1 MSIFSFGNHQIYH
14 EHEQVS
20 VSTCVFWCPIH
31 FIILG
36 PGWPSFF
43 CSAKLL
49 LLWSWCP
56 RLTQWG
62 CWPWLP
68 CIQGGKEEKW
78 GGKEWEECAS
88 PRNEWLSPGK
98 SAFRHIT
105 PPQSFN
111 FLPEFSSLDN
121 LKKYISGVPI
131 VVQQKQIWLG
141 TMRLKVRSLVL
152 LSGLRIWHCL
162 ERWYRSQA
170 RLRSGIAVAVVYASG
185 YSSD

>member
-1 MSIFSFGNHQIYH
+1 MSYTFCN
-14 EHEQVS
+14 
-20 VSTCVFWCPIH
+20 
-31 FIILG
+31 LG
-36 PGWPSFF
+36 PWVAVLF
-43 CSAKLL
+43 LL
-49 LLWSWCP
+49 SQAAIALVLLSK
-56 RLTQWG
+56 THTVG

-98 SAFRHIT
+98 SAFRHII

-131 VVQQKQIWLG
+131 VAQQKQIWLG
-141 TMRLKVRSLVL
+141 TMRLLVRSLAL
-152 LSGLRIWHCL
+152 LS
-162 ERWYRSQA
+162 
-170 RLRSGIAVAVVYASG
+170 RLRNERCYELWSRSKTRLWSRVAVAVV
-185 YSSD
+185 